1 MIEKPDDK
9 PPALRISMQGEQ
21 QQAAGSATGS
31 RMPGI
36 IEVVT
41 PATPGSSLKT
51 PSTPRIDISR
61 ASSSSQQEDSN
72 SRESSPERE
81 LLAGESFVNRISK

>member
-1 MIEKPDDK
+1 
-9 PPALRISMQGEQ
+9 MQGESTT
-21 QQAAGSATGS
+21 A

-36 IEVVT
+36 IEVTT
-41 PATPGSSLKT
+41 PLTPGSSLKT

-61 ASSSSQQEDSN
+61 ASSSSHHEDSNN

-81 LLAGESFVNRISK
+81 LLAGQFVIKIFLITVDYPS